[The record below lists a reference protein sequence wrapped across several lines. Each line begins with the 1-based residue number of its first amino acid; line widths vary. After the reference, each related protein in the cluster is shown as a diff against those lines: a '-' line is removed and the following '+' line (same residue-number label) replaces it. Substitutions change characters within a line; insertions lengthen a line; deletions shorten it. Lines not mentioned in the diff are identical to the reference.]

1 MVNISTKCSS
11 STRRTWT
18 LLLATICVAASL
30 AATGCAPDKA
40 IRGNL
45 PRPEKLD
52 QVKVGLSTRNDVR
65 ELLGPPSNV
74 GTFNDKV
81 WYYISQTTE
90 DVPMGLPEVLDRKI
104 ITIQFNDTGLVEDIK
119 TLDKTAGRNVSPV
132 ERTTPAAG
140 HEPSLLRDLFGN
152 IGKVSPNAPGSSQ

>member
-1 MVNISTKCSS
+1 MVDFSLKYPPATH
-11 STRRTWT
+11 RTWT

-30 AATGCAPDKA
+30 AVIGCAPDKA
-40 IRGNL
+40 VRGNL

-90 DVPMGLPEVLDRKI
+90 DVPMSLPAVLDRKI
-104 ITIQFNDTGLVEDIK
+104 VSIHFNDAGLVEDIK
-119 TLDKTAGRNVSPV
+119 TLDKTAGRDISPV
-132 ERTTPAAG
+132 DRTTPAAG

-152 IGKVSPNAPGSSQ
+152 IGKVSPSSSGSSQ

>member
-1 MVNISTKCSS
+1 MVDFSLKYPSPTH
-11 STRRTWT
+11 RTWI
-18 LLLATICVAASL
+18 LLAATICVAATLVVS
-30 AATGCAPDKA
+30 ACAPDKA
-40 IRGNL
+40 VRGNL

-104 ITIQFNDTGLVEDIK
+104 VTIHFNDTGLVEDIK
-119 TLDKTAGRNVSPV
+119 TLDKTAGRDISPV
-132 ERTTPAAG
+132 DRTTPAAG

-152 IGKVSPNAPGSSQ
+152 IGKVSPSSSGSSQ

>member
-1 MVNISTKCSS
+1 M
-11 STRRTWT
+11 
-18 LLLATICVAASL
+18 LAITAVGACLGVV
-30 AATGCAPDKA
+30 GCAPDKA
-40 IRGNL
+40 LRGNL

-90 DVPMGLPEVLDRKI
+90 DVPMSLPEVLDRKI
-104 ITIQFNDTGLVEDIK
+104 VSIYFNDTGLVEDIK
-119 TLDKTAGRNVSPV
+119 TLDKTAGRDVAPV
-132 ERTTPAAG
+132 ARTTPAAG

-152 IGKVSPNAPGSSQ
+152 IGKVAPSSTGSSQ